1 MCTMKI
7 EPTNDDELKD
17 YFAGKK
23 LFGDDFEIEEIKEWY
38 DQEKEGCADL
48 IRLRP
53 NRDEYEYHF
62 LNVYHG
68 YRHLDHRRLRKAL
81 GLGSAFGY
89 EFLPVADILSHIVI
103 LETSG
108 FYRQYENERG
118 MRIEYH
124 KPSVSGQMIFPTDS
138 FDLLTCFGVLHHIP
152 NVTFV
157 MSECFRCM
165 RPGGYML
172 LREPISSMGDWRKP
186 RRGLTKNERGIPV
199 RILDDIV
206 KDCGFE
212 ILRRSFCGFPVIPRI
227 GRYFNFS
234 VYNNR
239 TMTMMDAVL
248 SKMFAFNT
256 RYHRTKVRHKF
267 GPGSLCYVLKKR

>member
-1 MCTMKI
+1 MKI

-38 DQEKEGCADL
+38 DQEKEGYADL

-53 NRDEYEYHF
+53 NRDEYEYHA

-68 YRHLDHRRLRKAL
+68 YRHLDNRRLRKAL

-103 LETSG
+103 LETSD
-108 FYRQYENERG
+108 FYRQHENERG

-124 KPSVSGQMIFPTDS
+124 KPSVSGKMIFPTDS
-138 FDLLTCFGVLHHIP
+138 FDLITCFGVLHHIP

-172 LREPISSMGDWRKP
+172 LREPIVSMGDWRKP

-199 RILDDIV
+199 RIFDDIV

-212 ILRRSFCGFPVIPRI
+212 ILRRSFVVFPVIPRI

-234 VYNNR
+234 SYNNR
-239 TMTMMDAVL
+239 IMTMMDAFL
-248 SKMFAFNT
+248 SKTFAFNT
-256 RYHRTKVRHKF
+256 TYHRTKVRQKF
-267 GPGSLCYVLKKR
+267 GPASLFYVLKKR